1 MTRRTHRPT
10 PAPSGPEATSSP
22 PPWWRVGMV
31 WMVLGLPAIAVV
43 GSISAAVIAVKG
55 ADRVVRTPP
64 NVVTAPAAE
73 LPAMQGRNHASTP
86 R

>member
-1 MTRRTHRPT
+1 MTLST
-10 PAPSGPEATSSP
+10 PRQTATASGPQTPSP
-22 PPWWRVGMV
+22 TAPWWRIGMV
-31 WMVLGLPAIAVV
+31 WMVLGLPAIAVI
-43 GSISAAVIAVKG
+43 GSITAAVIAVKG

-64 NVVTAPAAE
+64 SVVAAPAAE